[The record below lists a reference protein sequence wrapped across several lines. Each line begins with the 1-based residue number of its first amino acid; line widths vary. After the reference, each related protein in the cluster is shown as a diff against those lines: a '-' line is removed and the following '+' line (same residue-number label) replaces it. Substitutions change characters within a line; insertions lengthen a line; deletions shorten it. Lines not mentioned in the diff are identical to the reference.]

1 MTEREYGFFI
11 ERLIV
16 RGHGKPDA
24 ELSFTDGLNVVAGA
38 SDTGKSYA
46 LSCIDHAFGA
56 SKPPRP
62 IPQASGYETVVIRL
76 RSRVSEAAVEIQRG
90 LSGGD
95 VRIRTF
101 ATSGELEGD
110 HLLPARH
117 DPNSQ
122 ETLSGFLLDLCG
134 LYGRQLRKNS
144 RGETRT
150 LSFRDLA
157 FLVLVDEERIIAERP
172 PHLSGNFVERTPEGD
187 AFRLLVTGMQ
197 AGKVIT
203 VPKKKA
209 IESAKAQL
217 ELVRQMVSQLASDLE
232 GLGIS
237 ELNVENELEQI
248 EEARRAVL
256 AEYES
261 VRLGLGGLERELA
274 DAIKEG
280 REISSRM
287 VVVEGLIGRFE
298 LLNRHYD
305 SDIARLQAI
314 EEAGNI
320 LESFPARACPVCGA
334 PPDEH
339 REAKAHEH
347 FRVQDVRAA
356 AQKEVV
362 KIDPLRQDLSLL
374 LNELNGER
382 AQLEL
387 RKNDSRNSVTSLQ
400 SRINQ
405 EMQPRARA
413 TAAALQAQTD
423 RRDTVLRAKSL
434 VHQLQKL
441 RYRAELLEDA
451 TKQDRTG
458 KAKVRVSPSSA
469 EVDAFA
475 TAVGDLLGEWKYP
488 DRGRVVF
495 SDEDQDLVIGGQPR
509 TSHGKGVRALTCSAF
524 ITGLLR
530 HCRTQG
536 LPHPSF
542 AVLDS
547 PLVAYRE
554 PEAGDAEN
562 QRIRRAGVKEA
573 FYTSLARGGS
583 RGQLIVF
590 ENDDPPSDLSDATII
605 IFTKSSSKGR
615 YGFFPASE

>member
-11 ERLIV
+11 ESLIV
-16 RGHGKPDA
+16 RGRGKPDA

-76 RSRVSEAAVEIQRG
+76 QSRVSEAAVEIQRG

-101 ATSGELEGD
+101 ATSGELEED
-110 HLLPARH
+110 HILPPRH

-122 ETLSGFLLDLCG
+122 ETLSGFLLNLCG

-172 PHLSGNFVERTPEGD
+172 PHLSGNFVERTAEGD

-217 ELVRQMVSQLASDLE
+217 ELVQQMVSQLASDLE
-232 GLGIS
+232 GIGIS
-237 ELNVENELEQI
+237 ELDVENELEQI

-261 VRLGLGGLERELA
+261 VRLGLGELERELA
-274 DAIKEG
+274 ETTKEG

-287 VVVEGLIGRFE
+287 VVVEGLTRRFE

-305 SDIARLQAI
+305 SDIVRLQAI

-320 LESFPARACPVCGA
+320 LESFPSRACPVCGA

-339 REAKAHEH
+339 RAAKAHEH

-362 KIDPLRQDLSLL
+362 KIGPLRQDLSLL

-400 SRINQ
+400 SRINR

-423 RRDTVLRAKSL
+423 RRDTLLRAKSL
-434 VHQLQKL
+434 VVQLQKL
-441 RYRAELLEDA
+441 RKRAVLLEDA

-458 KAKVRVSPSSA
+458 KSKVRVSPSSA

-509 TSHGKGVRALTCSAF
+509 TSHGKGVQALTCSAF

-554 PEAGDAEN
+554 PEAGDVEN

-573 FYTSLARGGS
+573 FYTSLASGGA